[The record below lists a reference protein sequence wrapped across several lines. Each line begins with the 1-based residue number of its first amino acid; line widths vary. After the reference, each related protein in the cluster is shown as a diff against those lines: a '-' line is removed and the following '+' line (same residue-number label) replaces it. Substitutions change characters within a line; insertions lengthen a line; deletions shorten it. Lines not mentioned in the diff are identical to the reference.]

1 MHLNLQKDHH
11 LHLCSS
17 RTIQKGE
24 GATST
29 KPDKIK
35 HEITVEICSTS
46 NFLQHLCMRILA
58 TSYCRL
64 RACTQAIKAKQ
75 LANNFLSILTDPI
88 PLHLFVHKYLTFI
101 PRLSRCISVL
111 VPPMLSEH
119 LLLTI
124 LTSPRKL
131 NNTFPHCPQ

>member
-29 KPDKIK
+29 KPGKTEY
-35 HEITVEICSTS
+35 EIIVEIWSTS
-46 NFLQHLCMRILA
+46 NFLQHLSMRILA

-75 LANNFLSILTDPI
+75 LVNYFLSILTDPI

-101 PRLSRCISVL
+101 PRLSRWISVH
-111 VPPMLSEH
+111 VPPMLSGH
-119 LLLTI
+119 LLLTV